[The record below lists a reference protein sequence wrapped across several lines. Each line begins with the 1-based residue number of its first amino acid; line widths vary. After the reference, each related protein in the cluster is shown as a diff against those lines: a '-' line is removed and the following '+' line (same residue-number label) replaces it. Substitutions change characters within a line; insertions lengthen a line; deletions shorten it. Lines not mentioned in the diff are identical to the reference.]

1 MKESVQ
7 FIRNRFV
14 NCHVR
19 KFAVALCICFTM
31 ALSVFLS
38 NLPFDAGAQT
48 STGNNTLASS
58 DINAGLTLQATNET
72 INSAVLSPA
81 INSLLNLGPFVFK
94 TSESQQFI
102 MNTKIENQVNN
113 VTQNI
118 EGTDAAYAVVGI
130 NIVNALKTL
139 VTSTDQHA
147 VSIHVTI
154 TCKSITTA
162 KTTCNNV
169 VQIKPS

>member
-1 MKESVQ
+1 M
-7 FIRNRFV
+7 
-14 NCHVR
+14 NCHER
-19 KFAVALCICFTM
+19 KFAGVLCICFAM
-31 ALSVFLS
+31 ALSVSLS

-94 TSESQQFI
+94 TSESQEFI

-113 VTQNI
+113 VTQNT
-118 EGTDAAYAVVGI
+118 EGTDAAYAVV
-130 NIVNALKTL
+130 AL
-139 VTSTDQHA
+139 S
-147 VSIHVTI
+147 
-154 TCKSITTA
+154 
-162 KTTCNNV
+162 
-169 VQIKPS
+169 